1 MDHTI
6 IYGNIRVQLLSADI
20 VRIEYSEKQDFC
32 DRDTFFIPGRS
43 QMKGFDHYSTE
54 ETKEG
59 IEIFFDGL
67 KLEISGRAA
76 SLDGVRLTDQAGEV
90 LYVGT
95 RGRNSG
101 ELPPLGDT
109 PRVFDLYDTPRI
121 LTPEGGYTWRGDV
134 PDDG

>member
-43 QMKGFDHYSTE
+43 QMKGFDHYRTE

-67 KLEISGRAA
+67 KLDISCPAA
-76 SLDGVRLTDQAGEV
+76 SLDGERLTDQAGEF
-90 LYVGT
+90 L
-95 RGRNSG
+95 
-101 ELPPLGDT
+101 
-109 PRVFDLYDTPRI
+109 
-121 LTPEGGYTWRGDV
+121 
-134 PDDG
+134 